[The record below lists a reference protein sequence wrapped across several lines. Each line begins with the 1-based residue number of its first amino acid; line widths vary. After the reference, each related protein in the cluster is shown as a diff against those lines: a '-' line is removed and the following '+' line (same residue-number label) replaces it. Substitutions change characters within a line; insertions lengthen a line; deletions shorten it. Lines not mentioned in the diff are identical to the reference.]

1 METKGQAMP
10 LYIKDESVNELA
22 VHVVRLTG
30 AKDKTDAVR
39 RALLAQLNAVK
50 QQKPLLERIEEL
62 RTKTNEIG
70 PKNPDFDMK
79 SFSDEMHEA

>member
-1 METKGQAMP
+1 MP

-22 VHVVRLTG
+22 VQVVRLTG

-70 PKNPDFDMK
+70 TINPDFDMK
-79 SFSDEMHEA
+79 SFSDEMHEV

>member
-1 METKGQAMP
+1 MP

-22 VHVVRLTG
+22 VQVVRLTG

-50 QQKPLLERIEEL
+50 QQKPLLVRIEEL

-70 PKNPDFDMK
+70 PINPDFDMK
-79 SFSDEMHEA
+79 TFSDEMHEA